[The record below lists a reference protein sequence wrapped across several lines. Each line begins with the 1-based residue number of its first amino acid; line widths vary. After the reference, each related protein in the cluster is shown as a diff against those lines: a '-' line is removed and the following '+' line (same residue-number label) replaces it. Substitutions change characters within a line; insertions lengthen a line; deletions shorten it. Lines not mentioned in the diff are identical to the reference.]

1 MLRALLLLLGAAG
14 CASSVAQ
21 QQQSDDGAAA
31 KCAAAQRAV
40 EAAAAAQ
47 ATAAAAAVAAMLMQA
62 PSPSQPQ
69 SPGVF
74 SVVAFGA
81 DRAGRVSRQ
90 RDCHFDDTPFL
101 CLLKHL
107 LQVEGGAAE

>member
-62 PSPSQPQ
+62 PSPSQPLL
-69 SPGVF
+69 F